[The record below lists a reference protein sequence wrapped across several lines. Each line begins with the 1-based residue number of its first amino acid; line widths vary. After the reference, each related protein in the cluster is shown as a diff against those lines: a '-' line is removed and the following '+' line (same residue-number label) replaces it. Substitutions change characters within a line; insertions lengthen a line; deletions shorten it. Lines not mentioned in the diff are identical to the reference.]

1 MKEIKITPR
10 PKVSF
15 IAASP
20 TTIAAFLE
28 PHLRKAVKNC
38 DVTVITDLTGASLDS
53 IRIPGVTHCH
63 APISRKIAPL
73 RDIRAI
79 WRIFRLASGGGYS
92 AVVSVTPKAGLLM
105 SIAAF
110 FARVPVRIHWFTG
123 QVWANKPKPFRFLLK
138 TADRVIATF
147 STDLLADGKSQRDF
161 LIAERVVHG
170 ESCTVLR
177 EGSISGV
184 DHKRF
189 RPDPDARRLIRAELE
204 ISDDAVVVIFL
215 GRITRDKGVVDLAEA
230 LAILQTKAKVHS
242 VWVGADED
250 ELGLFLQATME
261 AAGHSSHFVGAT
273 STPERFLAAADVL
286 CLPSYREG
294 FGTSVIE
301 AAAVGV
307 PAVVS
312 DIYGLADSVVNG
324 KTGVVFPV
332 GNYRELSACLMLMI
346 DHPRVRGKLARAA
359 RARTRESFRQEDI
372 VKEFGDFLARQ
383 LLEAGPRV

>member
-1 MKEIKITPR
+1 MMAMEKTPL
-10 PKVSF
+10 PKVTF

-28 PHLRKAVKNC
+28 PHLRKAVKNY

-53 IRIPGVTHCH
+53 IRIPGVTYCH
-63 APISRKIAPL
+63 APISRRIALL
-73 RDIRAI
+73 RDIRAL
-79 WRIFRLASGGGYS
+79 WRIFRLVSGGGYS

-147 STDLLADGKSQRDF
+147 STYLLADGKSQRDF
-161 LIAERVVHG
+161 LIAEKVLHG

-184 DHKRF
+184 DEKRF
-189 RPDPDARRLIRAELE
+189 RPDPDARRSIRAELE
-204 ISDDAVVVIFL
+204 IPDDAVVVIFL
-215 GRITRDKGVVDLAEA
+215 GRITRDKGGVDLAEA
-230 LAILQTKAKVHS
+230 LAILQTKSEVYS
-242 VWVGADED
+242 VWVGADEE
-250 ELGLFLQATME
+250 ELAPLLQTTME

-273 STPERFLAAADVL
+273 LTPERFLAAADVL

-301 AAAVGV
+301 AAAAGV

-312 DIYGLADSVVNG
+312 DIYGLADAVVKG

-346 DHPRVRGKLARAA
+346 DHPRVREKLAGAA
-359 RARTRESFRQEDI
+359 RARTREFFRQEDI
-372 VKEFGDFLARQ
+372 VKEFRDFLARQ
-383 LLEAGPRV
+383 LLEVGPRV